1 MQEINEELNQMNEKE
16 IQEWESLEVK
26 NYIRDYWESDYDSC
40 DKMHPEDI

>member
-1 MQEINEELNQMNEKE
+1 MQENEQDKDKNNEKK

-26 NYIRDYWESDYDSC
+26 NYIRGYWETDYDSC